1 MDAVTPGPS
10 GKGDLP
16 QAEDLVIAGQHL
28 GDGPSEAVAQMHGD
42 GPSEAVAH
50 GQYEGSSGMDSVA
63 ASRRG
68 WDDMADEYQAEH
80 GDFLGAADFVW
91 CPEGWREA
99 DVRLLGAVAGRRILE
114 VGGGAAQCGRWLV
127 GQGADVVSLDLSGR
141 MLEHAQALSAA
152 SGLGPGLVQA
162 HAGALPFAADSFDV
176 AFTAFGAIPFVADL
190 ARVHGEVARVVRP
203 GGRWVFATTH
213 PVRWAFPDDPG
224 IAGLTAI
231 RSYFDRTPYVEFDAA
246 GKPNY
251 VEHHYTIGDHVRNLV
266 DAGFVI
272 DSLIEPGWPEELTQ
286 EWGQWSPLR
295 GAYLPGTLIVAAHLQ
310 G

>member
-1 MDAVTPGPS
+1 MHSATPGPS
-10 GKGDLP
+10 EEG
-16 QAEDLVIAGQHL
+16 A
-28 GDGPSEAVAQMHGD
+28 DGTGL
-42 GPSEAVAH
+42 
-50 GQYEGSSGMDSVA
+50 DSVA

-68 WDDMADEYQAEH
+68 WDDIADEYQDEH
-80 GDFLGAADFVW
+80 GDFLGASDFVW
-91 CPEGWREA
+91 CPEGWREE
-99 DVRLLGAVAGRRILE
+99 DVQLLGPVSGKRVLE

-127 GQGADVVSLDLSGR
+127 GQGASVVSLDLSGR
-141 MLEHAQALSAA
+141 MLAHAQALSASA
-152 SGLGPGLVQA
+152 GVGPALVQA
-162 HAGALPFAADSFDV
+162 HAGNLPLRTDSFDL

-190 ARVHGEVARVVRP
+190 AQVQREVARVVRP

-246 GKPNY
+246 GAPNY

-266 DAGFVI
+266 DAGWVL
-272 DSLIEPGWPEELTQ
+272 DALIEPGWPEDLAQ

-295 GAYLPGTLIVAAHLQ
+295 GEYLPGTLIVSAHLPD
-310 G
+310 